1 MMSLLHHGAI
11 YRQVEHCECVVG
23 WVVQSSIVWLA
34 KASSSDPD
42 HVAEGLTLM
51 TSVLIL
57 SGLAVCYQFVLKI
70 PKIATF

>member
-1 MMSLLHHGAI
+1 M
-11 YRQVEHCECVVG
+11 VG

-57 SGLAVCYQFVLKI
+57 SGSAVCYQFVLKI